1 MAVIYANRIIRL
13 GQSVTEPFT
22 IDNVPNMYKDAVLA
36 NLASRG
42 YDGYGIPL

>member
-13 GQSVTEPFT
+13 GQSDTPFT
-22 IDNVPNMYKDAVLA
+22 IDNVHNMYKEAVLA

-42 YDGYGIPL
+42 YDGYGHPL